1 MTDKKNNLWQYT
13 LILGLVLGFA
23 IGIVSYAFIHP
34 VEYVEISPRQGQNF
48 LDFSVVYLKAHGY
61 EVITQNLSV
70 NDFRQV
76 EDFKEFLWL
85 LEYGNFT
92 ECYVD
97 YGYDQPVIIWG
108 TSKYRVPKL
117 WFEFD
122 GVYWELRM
130 ND

>member
-1 MTDKKNNLWQYT
+1 MSDKKHKLWLWT
-13 LILGLVLGFA
+13 MILGLVFGFA
-23 IGIVSYAFIHP
+23 IGIKVYNFICP
-34 VEYVEISPRQGQNF
+34 VKEVEISPRAGANV
-48 LDFSVVYLKAHGY
+48 LDFYVVYLKAQGY
-61 EVITQNLSV
+61 EVISQNLSV
-70 NDFRQV
+70 NDFREV

-97 YGYDQPVIIWG
+97 YGFDQPVFIFG
-108 TSKYRVPKL
+108 ERLYRVPKL

>member
-1 MTDKKNNLWQYT
+1 MTDKKNNLWLWT
-13 LILGLVLGFA
+13 MLLGLFFGFV
-23 IGIVSYAFIHP
+23 IGIIVYGFICP
-34 VEYVEISPRQGQNF
+34 VKEIEISPRGGENV
-48 LDFSVVYLKAHGY
+48 LDFYVSYLRAEGY
-61 EVITQNLSV
+61 AVLMQNLSV

-85 LEYGNFT
+85 LEYGNFS

-97 YGYDQPVIIWG
+97 YGYGEPPLVFG
-108 TSKYRVPKL
+108 YSKYRVPKL

>member
-1 MTDKKNNLWQYT
+1 MTDKNRLWLWT
-13 LILGLVLGFA
+13 MLLGLVFGFV
-23 IGIVSYAFIHP
+23 IGIVAYAFICP
-34 VEYVEISPRQGQNF
+34 IEYVEISPRAGKNV
-48 LDFSVVYLKAHGY
+48 LDFYVVYLKAQGY
-61 EVITQNLSV
+61 EVVSQNLSV

-97 YGYDQPVIIWG
+97 YGYDERLFIFG
-108 TSKYRVPKL
+108 TSTYRVPKI